1 MENNNNDF
9 NTKLKKI
16 SKDLV
21 QSFFN
26 NNDTS
31 AKNKKINS
39 NQNESSPIRNQ
50 NFSFTEILLQ
60 KKKNNPPTT
69 VEKYNNKNK
78 NSITNSYNRL
88 LFTEQTTKSSMTNNY
103 FPQKTENVT
112 TKTKTNNEAK
122 TTRFK
127 YSLNFNK
134 TFSTSSTYTNFK
146 AKQESTKEKKLYE
159 EKIQTLRNHINALKK
174 QQSDLDKKAL
184 KAKENEKIKLK
195 IKKNKESIKQ
205 ALLSAEIDRRNE
217 MEIKKKNIAE
227 KKSKENKDLLLSK
240 DKTKKNKMNDYKK
253 ALNLKQKFEQ
263 IMFEDN
269 CKLNE
274 FNKTL
279 IDKIKT
285 DREKNKYI
293 LNKKKTSYLNKL
305 NNSYRITYQ
314 NNLHYT
320 KKLKNE
326 LSKLEQMEDE
336 CLQKMKYT
344 KEFLEKNN
352 IEYTPIKSCEKLK
365 LLANRDKIEN
375 NNINI
380 SRRKAISMAKRY
392 TKNNKNNKRKD
403 KKDINGSVSKIKYY

>member
-1 MENNNNDF
+1 MENNNIDF

-26 NNDTS
+26 NNEAS
-31 AKNKKINS
+31 PKNKKINTD
-39 NQNESSPIRNQ
+39 QNESSQNRNQ
-50 NFSFTEILLQ
+50 NFSYTEIISQ
-60 KKKNNPPTT
+60 KKKKNPPTT
-69 VEKYNNKNK
+69 VEKKNNNNKN
-78 NSITNSYNRL
+78 NFGNSYNRL

-103 FPQKTENVT
+103 FPQKTENLI
-112 TKTKTNNEAK
+112 TKTQVNNEAK
-122 TTRFK
+122 TKRFK
-127 YSLNFNK
+127 YSLDINK
-134 TFSTSSTYTNFK
+134 TFSSSSTYANFK

-159 EKIQTLRNHINALKK
+159 EKIQILRNHINALKK
-174 QQSDLDKKAL
+174 QQSDLAKKAL
-184 KAKENEKIKLK
+184 KARENEKIKIK

-217 MEIKKKNIAE
+217 MKFKKISILE

-274 FNKTL
+274 FNKSL

-293 LNKKKTSYLNKL
+293 LIKKKTSYLNKL
-305 NNSYRITYQ
+305 NKSYQLTYQ
-314 NNLHYT
+314 NNIDET
-320 KKLKNE
+320 KKLKTE
-326 LSKLEQMEDE
+326 LNKLEQMEDE

-344 KEFLEKNN
+344 REFLEKNN
-352 IEYTPIKSCEKLK
+352 IEHTPIKSCEKLK
-365 LLANRDKIEN
+365 LFKNRDKTERN
-375 NNINI
+375 YINI
-380 SRRKAISMAKRY
+380 TRRKANSMTKRY
-392 TKNNKNNKRKD
+392 TKNNKNNISRD
-403 KKDINGSVSKIKYY
+403 KKDIISSVPKINNC

>member
-1 MENNNNDF
+1 MENNNIDF

-26 NNDTS
+26 NNEAS
-31 AKNKKINS
+31 PKNKKINTD
-39 NQNESSPIRNQ
+39 QNESSQNRNQ
-50 NFSFTEILLQ
+50 NFSYTEIISQ
-60 KKKNNPPTT
+60 KKKKNPPTT
-69 VEKYNNKNK
+69 VEKKNNNNKN
-78 NSITNSYNRL
+78 NFGNSYNRL

-103 FPQKTENVT
+103 FPQKTENLI
-112 TKTKTNNEAK
+112 TKTQVNNEAK
-122 TTRFK
+122 TKRFK
-127 YSLNFNK
+127 YSLDINK
-134 TFSTSSTYTNFK
+134 TFSSSSTYANFK

-159 EKIQTLRNHINALKK
+159 EKIQILRNHINALKK
-174 QQSDLDKKAL
+174 QQSDLAKKAL
-184 KAKENEKIKLK
+184 KARENEKIKIK

-217 MEIKKKNIAE
+217 MKFKKISILE

-274 FNKTL
+274 FNKSL

-293 LNKKKTSYLNKL
+293 LIKKKTSYLNKL

-365 LLANRDKIEN
+365 LLTNRDKSEN

-392 TKNNKNNKRKD
+392 TKNNKNNK
-403 KKDINGSVSKIKYY
+403 

>member
-1 MENNNNDF
+1 MENNNIDF

-26 NNDTS
+26 NNDSTP
-31 AKNKKINS
+31 KNKKINTNKIES
-39 NQNESSPIRNQ
+39 NLNSNQ
-50 NFSFTEILLQ
+50 NFSYTEIILQ
-60 KKKNNPPTT
+60 KKKNNPQST
-69 VEKYNNKNK
+69 VETNNNNKN
-78 NSITNSYNRL
+78 NINSYNRL

-103 FPQKTENVT
+103 FPQKEPTENLT
-112 TKTKTNNEAK
+112 TKTKINKEAK
-122 TTRFK
+122 TKRFK
-127 YSLNFNK
+127 YSLDFNK

-174 QQSDLDKKAL
+174 QQSDLAKKAQ
-184 KAKENEKIKLK
+184 KARENEKIKLK

-217 MEIKKKNIAE
+217 MKFKKKNIAE

-240 DKTKKNKMNDYKK
+240 DKTKKSKKNDYKK
-253 ALNLKQKFEQ
+253 ALNLKQKFAQ
-263 IMFEDN
+263 IIFEDN

-274 FNKTL
+274 FNKSL

-293 LNKKKTSYLNKL
+293 LSKEKTRYLNRL
-305 NNSYRITYQ
+305 NNSYRLTYH
-314 NNLHYT
+314 NNLHQT
-320 KKLKNE
+320 KRLKNE
-326 LSKLEQMEDE
+326 LSKLEQMEEE

-344 KEFLEKNN
+344 KEFIENNN
-352 IEYTPIKSCEKLK
+352 IEHIPIKSCEKLK
-365 LLANRDKIEN
+365 IFINSDKAEK
-375 NNINI
+375 INFNTTK
-380 SRRKAISMAKRY
+380 RKANSMAKRY
-392 TKNNKNNKRKD
+392 TKNNKNK
-403 KKDINGSVSKIKYY
+403 

>member
-1 MENNNNDF
+1 
-9 NTKLKKI
+9 
-16 SKDLV
+16 
-21 QSFFN
+21 
-26 NNDTS
+26 
-31 AKNKKINS
+31 
-39 NQNESSPIRNQ
+39 
-50 NFSFTEILLQ
+50 
-60 KKKNNPPTT
+60 
-69 VEKYNNKNK
+69 
-78 NSITNSYNRL
+78 
-88 LFTEQTTKSSMTNNY
+88 
-103 FPQKTENVT
+103 
-112 TKTKTNNEAK
+112 
-122 TTRFK
+122 
-127 YSLNFNK
+127 
-134 TFSTSSTYTNFK
+134 
-146 AKQESTKEKKLYE
+146 
-159 EKIQTLRNHINALKK
+159 
-174 QQSDLDKKAL
+174 
-184 KAKENEKIKLK
+184 
-195 IKKNKESIKQ
+195 
-205 ALLSAEIDRRNE
+205 
-217 MEIKKKNIAE
+217 MEIKKKNIAV

-240 DKTKKNKMNDYKK
+240 DKIKKNKINEYKK

-263 IMFEDN
+263 IMFENN

-344 KEFLEKNN
+344 KEFLEKNH

-365 LLANRDKIEN
+365 LLTIRDKTEN

-380 SRRKAISMAKRY
+380 SRRKAISTAKRHS
-392 TKNNKNNKRKD
+392 KNNKNNKSKG
-403 KKDINGSVSKIKYY
+403 KKDINIIIPKINNY

>member
-26 NNDTS
+26 DTS
-31 AKNKKINS
+31 TKNKKINS

-50 NFSFTEILLQ
+50 NFSFTEIVLQ

-122 TTRFK
+122 TKRFK

-365 LLANRDKIEN
+365 LLANRFKIEN

-403 KKDINGSVSKIKYY
+403 KKDINGSVPKIKYY

>member
-39 NQNESSPIRNQ
+39 NQDESNPIRNQ
-50 NFSFTEILLQ
+50 NFSFTEIVLQ

-122 TTRFK
+122 TKIFK

-352 IEYTPIKSCEKLK
+352 IEYTPIKSFEKLK

-403 KKDINGSVSKIKYY
+403 KKDINGSVPKIKYY